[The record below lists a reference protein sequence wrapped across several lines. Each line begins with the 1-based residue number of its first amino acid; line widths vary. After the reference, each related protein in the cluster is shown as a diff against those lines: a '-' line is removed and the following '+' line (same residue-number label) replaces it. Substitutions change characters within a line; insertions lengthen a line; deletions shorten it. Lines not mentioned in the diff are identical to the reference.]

1 VIIAGP
7 TPLLRFESVSVTV
20 SGGTELLVEVD
31 AQVDAGA
38 ITVLAGPS
46 GAGKSTLLRLGDR
59 LDVPTSG
66 RVLLEG
72 VDIVE
77 IDPRE
82 LRRTVGMV
90 FQRPVLFPGTVC
102 DNLRVAQPKAS
113 VEVMVAVLDSV
124 GLHGEFLERI
134 GDDLSGGEAQRVCI
148 ARALL
153 TNPKVLLMDEPTSAL
168 DPTSRIAVEEL
179 VRSLAAGG
187 LGIMWVTHDYAQ
199 AVRLADHLIV
209 LQNGRRLSATDADAY
224 FAQGEEELDQ

>member
-1 VIIAGP
+1 VTNAGP
-7 TPLLRFESVSVTV
+7 TPLLLFESVSVTV
-20 SGGTELLVEVD
+20 PGGIELLVKVD

-72 VDIVE
+72 ADIVG

-90 FQRPVLFPGTVC
+90 FQRPVLFPGTVF
-102 DNLRVAQPKAS
+102 DNLRVAQPLAS
-113 VEVMVAVLDSV
+113 VETMVSVLESV
-124 GLHGEFLERI
+124 GIDGDFLERI

-179 VRSLAAGG
+179 VRSLAARG

-199 AVRLADHLIV
+199 AVRLADQLIV
-209 LQNGRRLSATDADAY
+209 LQDGHRLSATDADAY
-224 FAQGEEELDQ
+224 LAQGEDGQDR